1 MGSLTLSHSY
11 LMTVRTAE
19 ILVAIILALCSIG
32 LMVKSAELNIGWIEG
47 RGPGSG
53 AWPFWLSTGMLLCCL
68 WTIVRWF
75 KKITP
80 ESVSTE
86 TYISSDTALVVGTS
100 AFSILAL
107 LVMTQWAG
115 IYIALPVFL
124 FFYLKFI
131 GRHSWPLTLSLVIC
145 VPIFIFCLF
154 EWALKIPLP
163 KAFTEEWFFP
173 VYDLIYAQNT
183 TERVV
188 SMKNPMV
195 GIPTLLLVGVIVY
208 WIKQYF
214 TNRKNKT
221 QPIHQEGS

>member
-1 MGSLTLSHSY
+1 MGSE
-11 LMTVRTAE
+11 MCIRD
-19 ILVAIILALCSIG
+19 
-32 LMVKSAELNIGWIEG
+32 
-47 RGPGSG
+47 R
-53 AWPFWLSTGMLLCCL
+53 
-68 WTIVRWF
+68 
-75 KKITP
+75 
-80 ESVSTE
+80 
-86 TYISSDTALVVGTS
+86 
-100 AFSILAL
+100 
-107 LVMTQWAG
+107 
-115 IYIALPVFL
+115 
-124 FFYLKFI
+124 
-131 GRHSWPLTLSLVIC
+131 VIC